1 MTRACQAALG
11 LSTSLVSPKFSKK
24 INYCATVAELQAKLG
39 VQLDVPDFVV

>member
-1 MTRACQAALG
+1 LG

-39 VQLDVPDFVV
+39 VQLDVPDFVA